1 LVRRRPWVQ
10 FPPWAPP
17 AGNGGFEFMAGL
29 GPRRSRPVRTRP
41 GAFAEREALAILDQ
55 ANASTVMA
63 SGVEVGRT
71 GQCTAMFCFT
81 QREDTRP

>member
-1 LVRRRPWVQ
+1 
-10 FPPWAPP
+10 
-17 AGNGGFEFMAGL
+17 MAGL

-41 GAFAEREALAILDQ
+41 GAFAEREALAILEPTS
-55 ANASTVMA
+55 ASTVVT

-71 GQCTAMFCFT
+71 GVCTAMFCFT